1 MGKETWEFRVLNG
14 YDHEV
19 QMKINQW
26 KHKYIL
32 KIYNCV
38 SIDSNLSKI
47 YISRTEK
54 SKEVIPDL
62 EEA

>member
-32 KIYNCV
+32 KIQNCV
-38 SIDSNLSKI
+38 SIDSNHSKI
-47 YISRTEK
+47 YLIRTAK
-54 SKEVIPDL
+54 
-62 EEA
+62 